1 MLSRLRAAA
10 KQVLPDGFVHWYR
23 RKRAVVRF
31 VNLLGYE
38 LYDRQ
43 IRMQLED
50 LEGRIAARRDGF
62 YEQLVRD
69 VLDRTE
75 LVVQELAR
83 RLDGQAA
90 RSRAELRDLH
100 EEVAGI
106 RKLLAEL
113 RGASENRSPQDR
125 SPAVQA
131 SPADVSTVR

>member
-1 MLSRLRAAA
+1 MSPRLRAAA
-10 KQVLPDGFVHWYR
+10 KQVLPDRFVYWYR
-23 RKRAVVRF
+23 RKRATLRF

-90 RSRAELRDLH
+90 RSRAELRDLR

-106 RKLLAEL
+106 RKLLVEL
-113 RGASENRSPQDR
+113 RGAPDDPPLAAPSAGRAP
-125 SPAVQA
+125 PANV
-131 SPADVSTVR
+131 PTIR